1 MRTFRIRVC
10 VLIGCGPIAKEPMAR
25 PTEERRCWQRAKE
38 AFWILRPDPPTHTTP
53 PHTTPTPAAVKV
65 LPHLGP
71 CRNSTW
77 GDRTCLNMKAWDRNP
92 PGASLDAPQGG
103 WENVL

>member
-1 MRTFRIRVC
+1 MPWAELPSLNAGGRDPVRTFRIRVCVC

-53 PHTTPTPAAVKV
+53 PTP
-65 LPHLGP
+65 
-71 CRNSTW
+71 
-77 GDRTCLNMKAWDRNP
+77 P
-92 PGASLDAPQGG
+92 PPPL
-103 WENVL
+103 L